1 MVFRVQIAS
10 EGDFFSAGRR
20 SKPFLSA
27 DESFSRPFWNHQNS
41 IIQFY
46 HPWFKIHPGGLR
58 FRTAFDNGTSG
69 FFAFKG
75 VWGRY
80 VYVSLTQGHGRI
92 HYQRGAATAEYVV
105 GVGDEYVFEE
115 VFCVLMSSAGG
126 GRLVWLCL
134 CHWRILER
142 RVILFFR
149 QVVGDGVSVSSVL
162 FCQKNSVVSFW
173 GGRFIYLVSPLRLL
187 LVLDISLVMIFW
199 GRVWRCVWFGKW
211 RRKCKWAKE
220 RKNKSKSVPR
230 RMQNQ

>member
-134 CHWRILER
+134 CHWRILEG
-142 RVILFFR
+142 RVILFFPSSGWR
-149 QVVGDGVSVSSVL
+149 WSICFFCFILLKKFCGVLLGWTIHIFGISITAATRS
-162 FCQKNSVVSFW
+162 W
-173 GGRFIYLVSPLRLL
+173 YLTCHDFL
-187 LVLDISLVMIFW
+187 
-199 GRVWRCVWFGKW
+199 GARVKMCVIW
-211 RRKCKWAKE
+211 
-220 RKNKSKSVPR
+220 
-230 RMQNQ
+230 